1 MIGKAYD
8 LKEMSINF
16 KGIKTKLNALYEEG
30 KRAVRDGDF
39 KEDPD
44 LISDL

>member
-1 MIGKAYD
+1 MTT
-8 LKEMSINF
+8 NF
-16 KGIKTKLNALYEEG
+16 KTIKTHLNELYEEG

-44 LISDL
+44 LI